1 MLHIKD
7 LSFSYEKEKIIDS
20 IDLKLQKGKIL
31 ALTGKSGSGKSTF
44 VSLIYG
50 HLEPDKGQI
59 SWKGK
64 WIKPP
69 SKTLVPGVKGVNLLL
84 QESDLMPYTSV
95 ASNVK
100 KKLSR
105 AEPEQSDERC
115 DELLKVVDLLAFKDK
130 QVKNLSGGQKKR
142 VSIARSLAD
151 EPELILLDEPFN
163 YIDHHIKDELRRRFF
178 SYVKHHGITCL
189 FVSHE
194 KEEFLAFA
202 DEVAILSDHRIIR
215 KGLPKDIFEDPGY
228 IEVAKLLDDINIL
241 SIASNPHKKIV
252 IYPHELTPG
261 DEKDHILK
269 VKVQK
274 SFYRGTDHLHQ
285 AISEE
290 NGEIFFTEQDHLP
303 ENSWHYLKLTNP
315 NALKRYVT

>member
-1 MLHIKD
+1 MLQIND
-7 LSFSYEKEKIIDS
+7 LSFAYEDEKIIDS
-20 IDLKLQKGKIL
+20 VDLRLDKGKIL
-31 ALTGKSGSGKSTF
+31 ALTGKSGSGKSTL

-50 HLEPDKGQI
+50 YLEPDKGQI
-59 SWKGK
+59 SWNGK
-64 WIKPP
+64 WIRPP
-69 SKTLVPGVKGVNLLL
+69 SKTLVPGEKGVNLLL

-105 AEPEQSDERC
+105 AEPEQSNKRC
-115 DELLKVVDLLAFKDK
+115 DELLKVVDLLAFSERLVKD
-130 QVKNLSGGQKKR
+130 LSGGQKKR

-151 EPELILLDEPFN
+151 DPELILLDEPFN

-178 SYVKHHGITCL
+178 SYVKKHGITCL

-202 DEVAILSDHRIIR
+202 DEIAILSNQRIIK
-215 KGLPKDIFEDPGY
+215 KGLPKDIFENPEY
-228 IEVAKLLDDINIL
+228 IAVAKLLDDINIL
-241 SIASNPHKKIV
+241 STASNEDQKTV
-252 IYPHELTPG
+252 VYPHELIPG
-261 DEKDHILK
+261 DENDHILK

-274 SFYRGTDHLHQ
+274 TFYRGADHLHQ
-285 AISEE
+285 AISEDNE
-290 NGEIFFTEQDHLP
+290 NIFFTDRYHLP
-303 ENSWHYLKLTNP
+303 ENSIQYLKVSNS